1 MEDRRII
8 RDIVTG
14 EVDIDVLQD
23 RILKV
28 FTDEINAAMVKDT
41 PGDIRQQWS
50 ERLIGRHQ
58 VEFSNNAKY
67 LPFLISGTGLYG
79 PRHQIIC
86 AKGMSSWNPKHVHVM
101 AWKPRGGGDMIF
113 RRCTR
118 GMRPNP
124 SIVTGIETGIADAAT
139 AVTSL
144 FTEAD
149 RVIS

>member
-1 MEDRRII
+1 MDDRRII

-41 PGDIRQQWS
+41 PGDMKWS

-58 VEFSNNAKY
+58 VEFSNNARY

-79 PRHQIIC
+79 PRHQMIC
-86 AKGMSSWNPKHVHVM
+86 AKGMSGRNPGHVHVM

-113 RRCTR
+113 RRCSR
-118 GMRPNP
+118 GIRPRP
-124 SIVTGIETGIADAAT
+124 FTCIETGVADAISAL
-139 AVTSL
+139 TSL
-144 FTEAD
+144 FAEAD

>member
-1 MEDRRII
+1 MEDRSII

-28 FTDEINAAMVKDT
+28 FTDEINTAITKDI
-41 PGDIRQQWS
+41 PGNMRWS
-50 ERLIGRHQ
+50 ERLTGRHQ
-58 VEFSNNAKY
+58 IEFSNNVRY
-67 LPFLISGTGLYG
+67 LPFLLSGTGLYG
-79 PRHQIIC
+79 PRHQMIC
-86 AKGMSSWNPKHVHVM
+86 AKGMSGRNPKRVHVM
-101 AWKPRGGGDMIF
+101 AWKPRGGGEMIF

-124 SIVTGIETGIADAAT
+124 SIVSGIETGIADAT
-139 AVTSL
+139 IAVTSL
-144 FTEAD
+144 FAEAD